1 MVQIERNDAILV
13 KFMTLKE
20 DGDTEQVCS
29 YYTTAIDETIKM
41 FVTVKENELKCWFN
55 EYSMC
60 VPEKYL
66 EMEHYVADVIIN
78 LGSTEDVPSIEVIL
92 T

>member
-13 KFMTLKE
+13 KFMMLKE
-20 DGDTEQVCS
+20 DGDTEHVCS

-41 FVTVKENELKCWFN
+41 FITAKENELKCWFN

-60 VPEKYL
+60 VPKN
-66 EMEHYVADVIIN
+66 IK
-78 LGSTEDVPSIEVIL
+78 TWSIM
-92 T
+92 